1 MKAKQH
7 FKSYCSFWKPSVARK
22 ITLYFLVF
30 GLIIFVITSALYMM
44 AAKKHFTRS
53 TSRLIQHQ
61 FAQLENSS
69 QPDFIWNAVNQSR
82 PDLYE
87 LMQLLTDISSS
98 FYSIVDM
105 SIYSKIAGRDSWYR
119 LTFDDM
125 KVLRAG
131 PIKDPATDKL
141 ERKLQRRFH
150 RADMNFLGTED
161 ALSMFVNISG
171 PNDTHQYFFKIEMD
185 SEGFAAIMRRE
196 VIYFILML
204 IIALIFSRFLG
215 YYFARKIARP
225 IKELSE
231 FVADVARGDLSK
243 FAPVT
248 SHDEIGELA
257 KNFNTMIDGLRE
269 WERIKVIEFEL
280 EKGQQIQREFL
291 PNSIPHLP
299 NWDIATCF
307 YPASK
312 VSGDFYDVFM
322 LPDGCVGLVIADVCD
337 KGVGSALYMALFRS
351 LIRVF
356 AEQAA
361 YCSGPEIAAID
372 QACGGIQSNSG
383 PENEQRMRL
392 RAVPF
397 TNKYIAETHGQQ
409 GMFAT
414 LFFGV
419 LDPATGNMCYINGG
433 HEPLYV
439 ISSGGIKTNLWP
451 TGPALGLMPDSV
463 FDVQDIHLEPGDVLV
478 GYTDG
483 VTEARSPADELF
495 SRNRLLSLFEQPV
508 VTVAELLER
517 VKATLFKF
525 IDVAPRN
532 DDVTMLAIQ
541 RASITSA

>member
-1 MKAKQH
+1 
-7 FKSYCSFWKPSVARK
+7 
-22 ITLYFLVF
+22 
-30 GLIIFVITSALYMM
+30 MM
-44 AAKKHFTRS
+44 ATKKHFTRS
-53 TSRLIQHQ
+53 TSRLIKHQ

-69 QPDFIWNAVNQSR
+69 EPDFIWNAVNQSQ
-82 PDLYE
+82 PGLYE

-98 FYSIVDM
+98 FYSIVDI
-105 SIYSKIAGRDSWYR
+105 SIYSKVTGRDSWYR
-119 LTFDDM
+119 LSFDDM

-131 PIKDPATDKL
+131 PIKDPVTDKL
-141 ERKLQRRFH
+141 ERRLSRRFH

-171 PNDTHQYFFKIEMD
+171 PNDTNQYFFKIEMGSD
-185 SEGFAAIMRRE
+185 GFAAIMRKE

-225 IKELSE
+225 IEELSE
-231 FVADVARGDLSK
+231 FAADVARGDLSK
-243 FAPVT
+243 SASVT

-257 KNFNTMIDGLRE
+257 KNFNTMIDGLRQ

-291 PNSIPHLP
+291 PSSIPNLP
-299 NWDIATCF
+299 DWDIATCF

-361 YCSGPEIAAID
+361 YCSGPAIAAID
-372 QACGGIQSNSG
+372 QTCGGIHPGSG
-383 PENEQRMRL
+383 PEHQQRMRL

-397 TNKYIAETHGQQ
+397 TNNYIAQTHGEE

-419 LDPATGNMCYINGG
+419 LNPATGKMCYINGG

-439 ISSGGIKTNLWP
+439 ISSDGIKTNLRP
-451 TGPALGLMPDSV
+451 TGPALDP
-463 FDVQDIHLEPGDVLV
+463 V
-478 GYTDG
+478 GTG
-483 VTEARSPADELF
+483 
-495 SRNRLLSLFEQPV
+495 
-508 VTVAELLER
+508 
-517 VKATLFKF
+517 
-525 IDVAPRN
+525 
-532 DDVTMLAIQ
+532 
-541 RASITSA
+541 

>member
-1 MKAKQH
+1 M
-7 FKSYCSFWKPSVARK
+7 ARK
-22 ITLYFLVF
+22 ITFYFLVF

-53 TSRLIQHQ
+53 TSRLIKHQ

-69 QPDFIWNAVNQSR
+69 EPDFIWNAVNQQE
-82 PDLYE
+82 PGLYE

-105 SIYSKIAGRDSWYR
+105 SIYSKVAGRDSWYR
-119 LTFDDM
+119 LSFNDM

-141 ERKLQRRFH
+141 DRRLRRRFH

-171 PNDTHQYFFKIEMD
+171 PNDTNQYFFKIEMG
-185 SEGFAAIMRRE
+185 SEGFAAIMRKE

-225 IKELSE
+225 IEELSK
-231 FVADVARGDLSK
+231 FAADVARGDLSK
-243 FAPVT
+243 YAPVT

-269 WERIKVIEFEL
+269 GERIKVIEFEL

-291 PNSIPHLP
+291 PSSIPHLP

-312 VSGDFYDVFM
+312 VAGDFYDVFM

-361 YCSGPEIAAID
+361 YHSGPAIAAID
-372 QACGGIQSNSG
+372 QACGGIQPGSG
-383 PENEQRMRL
+383 PETEQLMSL
-392 RAVPF
+392 RAVPL
-397 TNKYIAETHGQQ
+397 TNNYIAQTHGEEC
-409 GMFAT
+409 MFAT

-419 LDPATGNMCYINGG
+419 LDPATGKMCYINGG

-439 ISSGGIKTNLWP
+439 ISSDGIKTNLRP
-451 TGPALGLMPDSV
+451 TGPALGLMPNSA
-463 FDVQDIHLEPGDVLV
+463 FDIQHIQLEPGDVLV

-495 SRNRLLSLFEQPV
+495 TRNRLLSLFEQPV
-508 VTVAELLER
+508 VTVTELLER
-517 VKATLFKF
+517 VKTTLFKF

-541 RASITSA
+541 RASITSV